1 MTDSRTQEDA
11 LELLWKIY
19 EVGCSLPP
27 ERWSDE
33 TYSQA
38 EARDLDKAITKI
50 IETCDGMRLVNP
62 EIEAF
67 FSGKR
72 MASDAIE

>member
-1 MTDSRTQEDA
+1 MTDSRTQEDV

-19 EVGCSLPP
+19 EVGCGLPP

-50 IETCDGMRLVNP
+50 IEMCDDMRLVNP
-62 EIEAF
+62 EIETF

-72 MASDAIE
+72 IASDAIE